1 MSVIIRIIQI
11 VVCLA
16 TLVASYC
23 LIYTQTLSSNQQT
36 TQFLESSHSYEVV
49 SLLVRKQLNENLNSS
64 LQNDPQVKA
73 ALDQAVTP
81 DQIKKVLQPTQINL
95 IDWLHSNLGSEKLE
109 LQLNLESL
117 KSKVLGDVADPHVS
131 FELRKSLPDTLV
143 LTSSEQTGTPFYN
156 LATQLRHSLQIANW
170 LLFWSAATLLGG
182 SVLLL
187 VLKLRKGSKKFTV
200 WAWPICIASVVMLS
214 VVGVF
219 YLLEILHV
227 SPTVSTTNINSA
239 MSFYIT
245 KAVVSN
251 SVVLALILLGGSIGV
266 IFASRAIFRG
276 RDKKLK
282 DKH

>member
-1 MSVIIRIIQI
+1 MSVIIRFIQI

-36 TQFLESSHSYEVV
+36 TQFLESSKSYDVV
-49 SLLVRKQLNENLNSS
+49 SLLVRKQLNENLAPA

-95 IDWLHSNLGSEKLE
+95 IDWLHSNLSTEKLE
-109 LQLNLESL
+109 LQLNLEGL
-117 KSKVLGDVADPHVS
+117 KTKVLGDVSDPKVG
-131 FELRKSLPDTLV
+131 FELRKSLPDTLT

-156 LATQLRHSLQIANW
+156 LATQLRNSLEVANW
-170 LLFWSAATLLGG
+170 LLFWSTATLLGG
-182 SVLLL
+182 SVLLF
-187 VLKLRKGSKKFTV
+187 VLKLRKGSKKFTA
-200 WAWPICIASVVMLS
+200 WAWPICIASIMMLS

-219 YLLEILHV
+219 YVLDILHV
-227 SPTVSTTNINSA
+227 GPSISTTNINSA
-239 MSFYIT
+239 LSFYMT
-245 KAVVSN
+245 RAVVSN
-251 SVVLALILLGGSIGV
+251 STIPALVLLGGSVAV
-266 IFASRAIFRG
+266 IVASRAVFRG

-282 DKH
+282 EKH

>member
-1 MSVIIRIIQI
+1 MSVIIRFIQI

-36 TQFLESSHSYEVV
+36 TQFLESSKSYDVV
-49 SLLVRKQLNENLNSS
+49 SLLVRKQLNENLSAS

-95 IDWLHSNLGSEKLE
+95 IDWLHSNLSTEKLE

-117 KSKVLGDVADPHVS
+117 KSKVLGGVSDPHLA
-131 FELRKSLPDTLV
+131 FELRKSLPDTLT
-143 LTSSEQTGTPFYN
+143 LTSAEKTGTPFYN
-156 LATQLRHSLQIANW
+156 LATQLRNSLEIANW
-170 LLFWSAATLLGG
+170 LLFWSAVTMVGG
-182 SVLLL
+182 SVLLFI
-187 VLKLRKGSKKFTV
+187 LKLRKGSKKFTA
-200 WAWPICIASVVMLS
+200 WAWPIAIASIIMLS

-219 YLLEILHV
+219 YGLDILHV
-227 SPTVSTTNINSA
+227 GPSVTTTNVNRVL
-239 MSFYIT
+239 SFYIT
-245 KAVVSN
+245 RAVVSN
-251 SVVLALILLGGSIGV
+251 SMIPALVLLAGSVAV
-266 IFASRAIFRG
+266 IVASRAVFRG

-282 DKH
+282 EKH

>member
-36 TQFLESSHSYEVV
+36 TQFLESSRSYEAV
-49 SLLVRKQLNENLNSS
+49 SLLVRKQLNENLDSN
-64 LQNDPQVKA
+64 LQSNPQVTA

-81 DQIKKVLQPTQINL
+81 EQIKKVLQPTQINL
-95 IDWLHSNLGSEKLE
+95 IDWLHSNLSTEKLE
-109 LQLNLESL
+109 LQLNLEGL
-117 KSKVLGDVADPHVS
+117 KTQVLGDVTDPNVG

-143 LTSSEQTGTPFYN
+143 LTSSEQPSTPFYN
-156 LATQLRHSLQIANW
+156 LASQLRQSLEIANW
-170 LLFWSAATLLGG
+170 LLFWSVATLLGG
-182 SVLLL
+182 CALLL
-187 VLKLRKGSKKFTV
+187 ILKLRKGSKKFTV
-200 WAWPICIASVVMLS
+200 WAWPICIASLIMLS

-219 YLLEILHV
+219 YILDLLKV
-227 SPTVSTTNINSA
+227 SPAISINNINSA
-239 MSFYIT
+239 LSFYIA

-251 SVVLALILLGGSIGV
+251 STILALVLLGGSVGA

-282 DKH
+282 EKH